1 MNILYVPLNEV
12 DICPE
17 YISKRNFDKKH
28 QVVLLKIGDDTGKW
42 HFLVLPS
49 NLDDDG
55 FRRLKKSI
63 SRLLEDISSKS
74 HDDFYCFGCFHSFRS
89 ESALKNHVDLCKNNK
104 FAKIELPN
112 SENNFKKYKP
122 GAKSLKMNT
131 VIYADFESI
140 LVPYST
146 CDKENETNKIINK
159 HVPCGYSINVVNS
172 HNNTCNQTYYRGYNA
187 VSTFCKEI
195 RAIAYKKISFC
206 KRQMIELT
214 LREQKEYEDAKYCH
228 ICKKVLAIKR
238 NIEKYAIT
246 ITTPANI
253 VVPHIQYAI
262 CVILHKKIYPC
273 CFYDFN
279 LIITELAKEFKS
291 ELQCIPVNTN
301 KYMSFSIP
309 IKKKVYPN
317 SKNTK
322 KKLLTYNLKFIDS
335 VRHMNES
342 LSKLVDNLSE
352 INKCKCDD
360 ESLKNIKVTYGMFNN
375 KKIVR
380 TRCKTCKLREDQL
393 FSALTSKFPSTFKL
407 CRKNVEKFLLLIR
420 KGVYPYEYMD
430 NTEKFNEKGLPTID
444 KFYSKLAA
452 NGISTDDYK
461 HAKKVWDL
469 FKISDLGEYHDLY
482 VCADAAQLSD
492 VFESFRSLCLKEYD
506 LDPTYFVSTPSLTF
520 EAMLKLTRGKIELF
534 TDVDMVLMTEKVIG
548 GGLTQ
553 VIRKDAIANN
563 KYLPTYDRTKKSVFL
578 QYLDASN
585 LYGYA
590 MCQKLPLDGYKW
602 GNVSIFTNDFVKN
615 YDLDSDKGYLLEVD
629 VEYPKELHG
638 AHEDLPFLPEKRVK
652 RSKQHNEYEFDEI
665 TKAHK
670 KVYKTF
676 NINNEPDNK
685 LIATV
690 QDKNKYVVHI
700 STLKQALNHG
710 LRLQKVHRVI
720 EFNQSAWLK
729 PYIDKNTALR
739 KLAKNEFEK
748 DFFKLMNNSVF
759 GKMIENVRKRRDIKL
774 IVTEERRKKLVSEPN
789 YASCTTFSDHLMAIE
804 MRKTR
809 VLMDKPIL
817 AGQAILD
824 KSKELMYD
832 FWYEYLKPK
841 YFVFKAKVLC
851 I

>member
-42 HFLVLPS
+42 HFLALPS

-393 FSALTSKFPSTFKL
+393 SSALTSKFPSTFKL

-534 TDVDMVLMTEKVIG
+534 TDVDMVLMTEKAIG

-729 PYIDKNTALR
+729 PYIDINTELR
-739 KLAKNEFEK
+739 KGSSNDFEK
-748 DFFKLMNNSVF
+748 NVFKLMNNAVF
-759 GKMIENVRKRRDIKL
+759 GKMIENVRNDGKL
-774 IVTEERRKKLVSEPN
+774 N
-789 YASCTTFSDHLMAIE
+789 
-804 MRKTR
+804 
-809 VLMDKPIL
+809 
-817 AGQAILD
+817 
-824 KSKELMYD
+824 
-832 FWYEYLKPK
+832 
-841 YFVFKAKVLC
+841 
-851 I
+851 